1 MAEIRPFKGWRYN
14 KSLGTKIEEL
24 TSPLFDVV
32 SEKQREKLYKN
43 EYSSIHLSVPKGEL
57 PSESAHN
64 LLEQWKKDG
73 IIKQDSL
80 PCIYVYYQYFSLPG
94 SLNELCR
101 KGFLCNIRIH
111 DFDENVILRHENTI
125 ASSVNDRLDIL
136 EKTQLNVS
144 PTHGLYSDT
153 EMLLENYMDEAM
165 KFPIYET
172 EDYQGV
178 RDVLAVIHDYNI
190 IKKFIDV
197 IHDKKIILADGH
209 HRYQGSLDYMKMQK
223 KTNPDHNG
231 NEAYNFHYMYL
242 TNMESDHLR
251 IMPTHRLLSGFDHF
265 NEEEIMEKVSEYF
278 TIKPVEDAFSLNEVI
293 MGKKWAFGL
302 IFKDNAYKIRL
313 KPEMLEQ
320 VTWPFPDIIKELDLT
335 ILHYFVIEKIFGI
348 PGKVQRNTTQV
359 SYDRNFSDCYA
370 KVLKNEVQLAI
381 IVNEISVQE
390 VKNVCQ
396 SGFTLPQKSTY
407 FYPTVI
413 SGFVFSSINQEEFED
428 EIDFRI

>member
-1 MAEIRPFKGWRYN
+1 
-14 KSLGTKIEEL
+14 
-24 TSPLFDVV
+24 
-32 SEKQREKLYKN
+32 
-43 EYSSIHLSVPKGEL
+43 
-57 PSESAHN
+57 
-64 LLEQWKKDG
+64 
-73 IIKQDSL
+73 
-80 PCIYVYYQYFSLPG
+80 
-94 SLNELCR
+94 
-101 KGFLCNIRIH
+101 
-111 DFDENVILRHENTI
+111 
-125 ASSVNDRLDIL
+125 
-136 EKTQLNVS
+136 
-144 PTHGLYSDT
+144 
-153 EMLLENYMDEAM
+153 
-165 KFPIYET
+165 
-172 EDYQGV
+172 
-178 RDVLAVIHDYNI
+178 
-190 IKKFIDV
+190 
-197 IHDKKIILADGH
+197 
-209 HRYQGSLDYMKMQK
+209 
-223 KTNPDHNG
+223 
-231 NEAYNFHYMYL
+231 
-242 TNMESDHLR
+242 
-251 IMPTHRLLSGFDHF
+251 
-265 NEEEIMEKVSEYF
+265 
-278 TIKPVEDAFSLNEVI
+278 

-407 FYPTVI
+407 FYPKVI